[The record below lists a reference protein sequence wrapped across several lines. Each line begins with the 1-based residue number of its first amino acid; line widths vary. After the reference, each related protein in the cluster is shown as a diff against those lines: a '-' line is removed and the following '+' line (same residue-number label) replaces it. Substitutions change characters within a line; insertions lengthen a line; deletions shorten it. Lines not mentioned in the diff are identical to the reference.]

1 LSRTRAYLALAA
13 AISGTAWSAI
23 LVRWAG
29 VPGTSAGFYRTL
41 IAALIL
47 VPWRIGHRR
56 TPAPRGAAIALALV
70 GGAFFALDIAL
81 YNTAVLLTTAA
92 TAALLGN
99 LTPIFVGL
107 MTWIFVGRRPRAA
120 FWMGLLLSIAGCAAI
135 VGSDALH
142 GGDARNVFGDQL
154 ALFAAVF
161 FAAYLMMTE
170 RVRTS
175 MDTLTFNTLA
185 IIGSVVTLLVICRF
199 RHDALAGFPPKAWAA
214 LVALG
219 LVSQLGAYLALV
231 YALGHLPATIT
242 SAGLLAQV
250 PLTAILALVFLH
262 EPLSVA
268 QLAGGI
274 IVLAGIYVVN
284 RAEGRKGESGE
295 LFVSQRRHRV
305 HLRRPVGRD
314 QPGGDRDGD

>member
-1 LSRTRAYLALAA
+1 LSQTRAYLALAA

-41 IAALIL
+41 IAALVL
-47 VPWRIGHRR
+47 VPWRIAHRR
-56 TPAPRGAAIALALV
+56 TPVPRASAIALALV
-70 GGAFFALDIAL
+70 GGAFFALDLAL

-107 MTWIFVGRRPRAA
+107 MTWIFLRRRPRAK
-120 FWMGLLLSIAGCAAI
+120 FWMGLALSIAGCAAI
-135 VGSDALH
+135 VGADALRH
-142 GGDARNVFGDQL
+142 GDASNVFGDQL

-161 FAAYLMMTE
+161 FAAYLVTTE
-170 RVRTS
+170 RVRTA

-185 IIGSVVTLLVICRF
+185 IIGSVATLLVVCLI
-199 RHDALAGFPPKAWAA
+199 RHDALTGYPPKAWAA
-214 LVALG
+214 ILALG

-250 PLTAILALVFLH
+250 PLTAMLAMVFLH
-262 EPLSVA
+262 EPLSAA
-268 QLAGGI
+268 QIAGGVV
-274 IVLAGIYVVN
+274 VLAGIYVVN
-284 RAEGRKGESGE
+284 RAEGRKGELGE
-295 LFVSQRRHRV
+295 
-305 HLRRPVGRD
+305 
-314 QPGGDRDGD
+314 